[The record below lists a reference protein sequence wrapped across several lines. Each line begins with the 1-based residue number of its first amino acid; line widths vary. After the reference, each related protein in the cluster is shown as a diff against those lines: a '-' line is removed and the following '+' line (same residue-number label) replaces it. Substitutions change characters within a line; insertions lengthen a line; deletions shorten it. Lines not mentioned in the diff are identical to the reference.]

1 MTNTD
6 TTRRRRRPRSRPS
19 AYPLAANPGPG
30 GGVCPLAL
38 YLAGS
43 TALRDFSKP
52 LGVTGFKVGL
62 SGRRHVEDRILD
74 LRARRYASIIADAG
88 DRNVTL
94 RDHPLG
100 QEWFLSPLPDCSGI
114 SEVAAWLAKLPHGE
128 FRNGVVMFRVPD
140 GVQLA
145 SLEKR
150 FQSVLCDR
158 NLNAYLDT
166 DDGKKRLAEAGLAT
180 TTRLFTDYDL
190 LDRRAGRW
198 PASCSACG
206 RPERPPCCSRRSS
219 WPSNRSKLRGNS
231 GA

>member
-1 MTNTD
+1 MTSTD
-6 TTRRRRRPRSRPS
+6 TTITAADVRALALPPIPSRRSQGLEQGSP
-19 AYPLAANPGPG
+19 A
-30 GGVCPLAL
+30 AL

-43 TALRDFSKP
+43 TALRDFLRP

-100 QEWFLSPLPDCSGI
+100 QEWFLSPLPDCSGVP
-114 SEVAAWLAKLPHGE
+114 EVAAWLAKLPGGE
-128 FRNGVVMFRVPD
+128 FRNGTIMFRVPD
-140 GVQLA
+140 GIQLA

-150 FQSVLCDR
+150 FQSVLYNR
-158 NLNAYLDT
+158 NLNAYLDS

-180 TTRLFTDYDL
+180 TTRLFTDYNL
-190 LDRRAGRW
+190 IG
-198 PASCSACG
+198 ST
-206 RPERPPCCSRRSS
+206 RRSLACELFCVRPTRETAVLLQALVS
-219 WPSNRSKLRGNS
+219 ALRQERT
-231 GA
+231 APK